1 MKKHHD
7 TSGAIEILRN
17 LEADEDAGGLKL
29 EVIRSEAEALILQEA
44 FTPLEAL
51 RVMRELNGAS
61 SPNLPDA
68 ALTEA
73 LARFMGTRLKGMDR
87 GNDLPRNAGAMFQAA
102 ESELAMQRGV
112 EPVRLGIPL
121 IDQGIQSG
129 LFPGFCLGI
138 VGHEGSLKSS
148 VALHMAEKNVWENP
162 AVRCLFVSL
171 DMTPAML
178 AFRRISRYLGCHEAT
193 VREMASAGSPD
204 YLDAKREI
212 ERRDDGRLFFCGGP
226 LTLPGLVDQMGMT
239 LPSLV
244 IIDYITLL
252 EVPGEADQFKALKK
266 AIDGIRELRDQTK
279 AVFVLLSQMSRS
291 SKLAAK
297 SGQTGSHAF
306 GGSIVEHLLDVE
318 LELCLDE
325 PLEEEQQKRLVVSV
339 TKNRFGP
346 SGLSFEVEYQGIG
359 KMVTG
364 KAWRL
369 KREKKPKPAFGS
381 RVGFRDLPDPEPA
394 PKKPKGKGKKKGN
407 LVGMLPDK
415 MTGNVQGTDEVEGWL
430 KLHPKERDDLLEAAE
445 KTFDPTVH
453 DSVLSHYETLA
464 RQKFREQEEQ
474 RREFNEA
481 LEAGEWVDPVTGEKI
496 DKEDC

>member
-1 MKKHHD
+1 MKKFHD
-7 TSGAIEILRN
+7 SSRAIEILRN
-17 LEADEDAGGLKL
+17 LEASGTEDTAGLKL
-29 EVIRSEAEALILQEA
+29 EILKSEGENLILQEG
-44 FTPLEAL
+44 FKPLEAL
-51 RVMRELNGAS
+51 KIMRELNGAS

-68 ALTEA
+68 DLTEA
-73 LARFMGTRLKGMDR
+73 LARFMEIRLKGMDR
-87 GNDLPRNAGAMFQAA
+87 GNDLPRNAGAMFRAA

-129 LFPGFCLGI
+129 FFPGFCCGL

-148 VALHMAEKNVWENP
+148 LALHLAEKNTWTNP
-162 AVRCLFVSL
+162 SVRCLFCSL
-171 DMTPAML
+171 DMTPEML
-178 AFRRISRYLGCHEAT
+178 AFRRISRYLNCHEAT

-204 YLDAKREI
+204 YLDAKKEI

-226 LTLPGLVDQMGMT
+226 LTLPGLVDQMGVT

-252 EVPGEADQFKALKK
+252 EVPGETDQFRALKK
-266 AIDGIRELRDQTK
+266 TVDGIRALRDETK
-279 AVFVLLSQMSRS
+279 AVFVILSQMSRS

-325 PLEEEQQKRLVVSV
+325 PLEEEQQKRLIATV

-346 SGLSFEVEYQGIG
+346 SGLSYEVEYQGIA
-359 KMVTG
+359 KRITG
-364 KAWRL
+364 RGWRL

-381 RVGFRDLPDPEPA
+381 RVDFRDLPDPEPA
-394 PKKPKGKGKKKGN
+394 PKKPKGGRKGN
-407 LVGMLPDK
+407 LTGLLPEE

-430 KLHPKERDDLLEAAE
+430 TLHPGTRDELLEEAE

-453 DSVLSHYETLA
+453 DSVLSHYETLV
-464 RQKFREQEEQ
+464 RRKFREQEEQ
-474 RREFNEA
+474 RRKFNEA
-481 LEAGEWVDPVTGEKI
+481 VEAGEWVDPVTGEKI